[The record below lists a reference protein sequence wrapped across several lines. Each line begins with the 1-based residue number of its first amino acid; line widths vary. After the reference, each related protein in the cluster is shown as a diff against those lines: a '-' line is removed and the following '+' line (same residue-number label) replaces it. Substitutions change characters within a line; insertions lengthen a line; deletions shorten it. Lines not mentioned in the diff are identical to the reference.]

1 MTVYGIDFSGARDA
15 ARRTWI
21 ARIDGGAI
29 TWVKREAEL
38 GEPLVQF
45 LASAGCV
52 VGIDA
57 PLSLPAELM
66 DGGWEHWARGFSESF
81 RNADAFRADCQQRSA
96 NEKKRAVEREAKVP
110 FASWNLRL
118 YRQTWRVM
126 SELVSPLLG
135 EGRHVVAPQQ
145 APRPGATTLI
155 EVCPAS
161 TLQHLGL
168 RVPYKGPGAQLWA
181 AREELARAF
190 EAPALVVDDPG
201 GDALDSVI
209 AARVAAQALR
219 AGDWH
224 EPVPGEGRI
233 YY

>member
-15 ARRTWI
+15 VRRTWI
-21 ARIDGGAI
+21 TRLDDGAV
-29 TWVKREAEL
+29 TWVKREGEL
-38 GEPLVQF
+38 CAPLAQF

-57 PLSLPAELM
+57 PLSLPAEMM
-66 DGGWEHWARGFSESF
+66 DGGWEAWTRGFTRSF
-81 RNADAFRADCQQRSA
+81 PNADAFRADCQQRSA
-96 NEKKRAVEREAKVP
+96 NEKKRAVECEAKVP
-110 FASWNLRL
+110 FAAWNLRL

-126 SELVSPLLG
+126 NELVSPLLWQ
-135 EGRHVVAPQQ
+135 GRAVVAPQQ
-145 APRPGATTLI
+145 SPRPGVTTII

-161 TLQHLGL
+161 TLQTLGL
-168 RVPYKGPGAQLWA
+168 RVPYKGSGPQLRS

-190 EAPALVVDDPG
+190 EAPAMVIDDPG

-209 AARVAAQALR
+209 AARVAAEALR
-219 AGDWH
+219 ANNWH

>member
-21 ARIDGGAI
+21 TRLHDGVV

-38 GEPLVQF
+38 GEPLVSF

-57 PLSLPAELM
+57 PLSLPADLM
-66 DGGWEHWARGFSESF
+66 DGGWEQWAREFTERYATPEEF
-81 RNADAFRADCQQRSA
+81 RDDCWRQAGCERRRTVEQEAMAPMSA
-96 NEKKRAVEREAKVP
+96 
-110 FASWNLRL
+110 WNRRL
-118 YRQTWRVM
+118 YQQTWRVM
-126 SELVSPLLG
+126 RELVSPLLRQ
-135 EGRHVVAPQQ
+135 GRLVVVPQQ
-145 APRPGATTLI
+145 TPRAGVTNLI

-161 TLQHLGL
+161 TLQRRGL
-168 RVPYKGPGAQLWA
+168 RVPYKRSEPEYRA
-181 AREELARAF
+181 ARERLANEF
-190 EAPALVVDDPG
+190 GAPAVAIDDPG

-209 AARVAAQALR
+209 AARVAADALR

-233 YY
+233 YF

>member
-21 ARIDGGAI
+21 TGLDGDAVS
-29 TWVKREAEL
+29 WVKRESEL
-38 GEPLVQF
+38 GEALADFVARVQC
-45 LASAGCV
+45 L

-57 PLSLPAELM
+57 PLGLPAELM
-66 DGGWEHWARGFSESF
+66 DSGWEAWARGFTERYATPGEF
-81 RNADAFRADCQQRSA
+81 REDCQRRA
-96 NEKKRAVEREAKVP
+96 GRERKRATDKEAKAP
-110 FASWNLRL
+110 FAAWNLRI

-126 SELVSPLLG
+126 HEIVSPLLRG
-135 EGRHVVAPQQ
+135 GKLVVVPQH
-145 APRPGATTLI
+145 APRPGTTALM

-161 TLQHLGL
+161 TLQRLGI
-168 RVPYKGPGAQLWA
+168 RVPYKGPGPDLRA
-181 AREELARAF
+181 ARERLAKEF
-190 EAPALVVDDPG
+190 GAPDVAVDDPG

-209 AARVAAQALR
+209 AARVTADAVRL
-219 AGDWH
+219 GDWT

>member
-21 ARIDGGAI
+21 ARIDGDAVS
-29 TWVKREAEL
+29 WVKPESEL
-38 GEPLVQF
+38 GEA
-45 LASAGCV
+45 LADFVSRAQCP

-57 PLSLPAELM
+57 PLGLPAALLE
-66 DGGWEHWARGFSESF
+66 GGWGAWARGFAERYPTPEGF
-81 RNADAFRADCQQRSA
+81 REDCQRRA
-96 NEKKRAVEREAKVP
+96 GREHKRAVEVAAKAP
-110 FASWNLRL
+110 LCAWNLRL

-126 SELVSPLLG
+126 HEIVSPLVRVGKL
-135 EGRHVVAPQQ
+135 VVVPQQ
-145 APRPGATTLI
+145 APGPGLTTLM

-161 TLQHLGL
+161 TLQRLGI
-168 RVPYKGPGAQLWA
+168 RVPYKGPGPDLRA
-181 AREELARAF
+181 ARECLAREF
-190 EAPALVVDDPG
+190 GAPDVAVEDPG

-209 AARVAAQALR
+209 AARATADAVRL
-219 AGDWH
+219 GDWT

>member
-21 ARIDGGAI
+21 TRMDGGTV
-29 TWVKREAEL
+29 TWVKRETEL

-45 LASAGCV
+45 LANAGCV

-57 PLSLPAELM
+57 PLSLPADLM
-66 DGGWEHWARGFSESF
+66 DGGWEQWAREFGSRFP
-81 RNADAFRADCQQRSA
+81 NADAFRADCQMRSA
-96 NEKKRAVEREAKVP
+96 NEMKRAVEREAKVP

-118 YRQTWRVM
+118 YKQTWRVM
-126 SELVSPLLG
+126 SELVSPLLR
-135 EGRHVVAPQQ
+135 EGRAVVAPQQ
-145 APRPGATTLI
+145 PLRPGVTTLI

-161 TLQHLGL
+161 TLQRLGL
-168 RVPYKGPGAQLWA
+168 RVPYKGRRPERRA
-181 AREELARAF
+181 ARQRLADSF
-190 EAPALVVDDPG
+190 EAPSLVIDDPG

-209 AARVAAQALR
+209 AARVAAGALS

>member
-21 ARIDGGAI
+21 TRLDDGTV

-38 GEPLVQF
+38 GEPLAQF

-66 DGGWEHWARGFSESF
+66 DGGWEAWARGFTSRF
-81 RNADAFRADCQQRSA
+81 PNADAFRADCRQRSA
-96 NEKKRAVEREAKVP
+96 NEKKREVEREAKVP
-110 FASWNLRL
+110 FVSWNLRL
-118 YRQTWRVM
+118 YKQTWRVM
-126 SELVSPLLG
+126 SELVSPLIR
-135 EGRHVVAPQQ
+135 EGRAVVAPQQ
-145 APRPGATTLI
+145 PPRPGLTSLI

-161 TLQHLGL
+161 TLQRLGL
-168 RVPYKGPGAQLWA
+168 RVPYKGPGPQLRA

-190 EAPALVVDDPG
+190 EAPAIVVDDPG

-209 AARVAAQALR
+209 AARVAAEALR